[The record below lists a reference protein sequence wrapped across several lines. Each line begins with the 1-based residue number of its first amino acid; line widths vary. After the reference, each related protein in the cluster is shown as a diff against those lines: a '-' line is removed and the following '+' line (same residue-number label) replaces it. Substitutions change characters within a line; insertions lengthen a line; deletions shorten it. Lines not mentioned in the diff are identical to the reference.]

1 MSTFWSIWI
10 IVITAITIA
19 GCTWL
24 LFANRKI
31 EISSKETED
40 GEAPKTGHVYDGI
53 EEYDNPL
60 PGWWFNM
67 FVGTVIFSIIYLV
80 LYPGLG
86 SYAGVLGWTQAGQWQ
101 QEVDEAEPKYAP
113 IYEQYAKMSVEEL
126 IANPEAMKMGRR
138 LFNNNCSVCHGSDGR
153 GSYGFPNLADSDWL
167 YGGSAAEI
175 KASITHGRKGAM
187 PGWGTVIGDDG
198 VDNVA
203 EYVFKISGREHD
215 AEKAAEGEKV
225 YATYCGSCHMPQGT
239 GMAALGA
246 PNLTDGVWLYG
257 GSPSLVRHSIRN
269 GRNGNMPAQ
278 NEMLKAEKIH
288 LLTGYVY
295 NLSKNQQ

>member
-10 IVITAITIA
+10 IVITLITIA

-24 LFANRKI
+24 LFANRKV
-31 EISSKETED
+31 EVREDLKE

-60 PGWWFNM
+60 PGWWFKM
-67 FVGTVIFSIIYLV
+67 FVGTVIFGLGYLI

-86 SYAGVLGWTQAGQWQ
+86 SYAGVLGWTQVGQWQ
-101 QEVDEAEPKYAP
+101 EEVAEAEAKYAP
-113 IYEQYAKMSVEEL
+113 VYAQYADMPVEEL
-126 IANPEAMKMGRR
+126 IANPDAMKMSRR

-167 YGGSAAEI
+167 YGGSADNI
-175 KASITHGRKGAM
+175 KTSITQGRKGMM
-187 PGWGTVIGDDG
+187 PAWGAVIGEEG
-198 VDNVA
+198 VDQVA
-203 EYVFKISGREHD
+203 EYVFKLSGREHD
-215 AEKAAEGEKV
+215 EAKASVGAQT
-225 YATYCGSCHMPQGT
+225 YATYCAACHGAE
-239 GMAALGA
+239 GKGVAAMGA

-278 NEMLKAEKIH
+278 ADKLKAEKIH
-288 LLTGYVY
+288 LLTAYVY
-295 NLSKNQQ
+295 NLSKNQ

>member
-10 IVITAITIA
+10 IVFTAITIV

-24 LFANRKI
+24 LFANRKV
-31 EISSKETED
+31 EVSDDTKE

-60 PGWWFNM
+60 PGWWFKM
-67 FVGTVIFSIIYLV
+67 FVGTVVFGVIYLV

-86 SYAGVLGWTQAGQWQ
+86 NFGGVLGWTQVGQWEE
-101 QEVDEAEPKYAP
+101 EVAEAEAKYAP
-113 IYEQYAKMSVEEL
+113 LYEQYSETPVEEL
-126 IANPEAMKMGRR
+126 IANPEAMKMSRR
-138 LFNNNCSVCHGSDGR
+138 LFNNNCAVCHGSDGR

-167 YGGSAAEI
+167 YGGSVEDI
-175 KASITHGRKGAM
+175 KTTLVNGRQGAM
-187 PGWGTVIGDDG
+187 PALGGALGEDG

-215 AEKAAEGEKV
+215 AKKAEAGGQLF
-225 YATYCGSCHMPQGT
+225 ATYCAACHGADGT
-239 GMAALGA
+239 GNKMLGA
-246 PNLTDGVWLYG
+246 PNLTDGIWLYG
-257 GSPSLVRHSIRN
+257 GSPTLVRHTIRN

-278 NEMLKAEKIH
+278 ADKLKAEKIH
-288 LLTGYVY
+288 LLTAYVY
-295 NLSKNQQ
+295 SLSKNQ

>member
-10 IVITAITIA
+10 IVFTAITIV

-24 LFANRKI
+24 LFANRKV
-31 EISSKETED
+31 EVSDDTKE

-60 PGWWFNM
+60 PGWWFKM
-67 FVGTVIFSIIYLV
+67 FVGTVVFGVIYLV

-86 SYAGVLGWTQAGQWQ
+86 NFGGVLGWTQVGQWEE
-101 QEVDEAEPKYAP
+101 EVAEAEAKYAP
-113 IYEQYAKMSVEEL
+113 LYEQYSETPVEEL
-126 IANPEAMKMGRR
+126 IANPEAMKMSRR
-138 LFNNNCSVCHGSDGR
+138 LFNNNCAVCHGSDGR

-167 YGGSAAEI
+167 YGGSVEDI
-175 KASITHGRKGAM
+175 KTTLVNGRQGAM
-187 PGWGTVIGDDG
+187 PALGGALGEDG

-215 AEKAAEGEKV
+215 AKKAEAGSQLF
-225 YATYCGSCHMPQGT
+225 ATYCAACHGADGT
-239 GMAALGA
+239 GNKMLGA
-246 PNLTDGVWLYG
+246 PNLTDGIWLYG
-257 GSPSLVRHSIRN
+257 GSPTLVRHTIRN

-278 NEMLKAEKIH
+278 ADKLKAEKIH
-288 LLTGYVY
+288 LLTAYVY
-295 NLSKNQQ
+295 SLSKNQ

>member
-10 IVITAITIA
+10 IVITLITIA

-24 LFANRKI
+24 LFANRKV
-31 EISSKETED
+31 EVRDDLKE

-60 PGWWFNM
+60 PGWWFKM
-67 FVGTVIFSIIYLV
+67 FVGTVIFGIGYLI

-86 SYAGVLGWTQAGQWQ
+86 SYAGVLGWTQVGQWQ
-101 QEVDEAEPKYAP
+101 EEVAEAEAKYAP
-113 IYEQYAKMSVEEL
+113 VYAQYANMPVEEL
-126 IANPEAMKMGRR
+126 IANPDAMKMSRR

-167 YGGSAAEI
+167 YGGSADNI
-175 KASITHGRKGAM
+175 KTSITQGRKGMM
-187 PGWGTVIGDDG
+187 PAWGAVIGEEG
-198 VDNVA
+198 VDQVA
-203 EYVFKISGREHD
+203 EYVFKLSGREHD
-215 AEKAAEGEKV
+215 EAKANGGAQT
-225 YATYCGSCHMPQGT
+225 YATYCAACHGAE
-239 GMAALGA
+239 GKGVAAMGA

-278 NEMLKAEKIH
+278 ADKLKAEKIH
-288 LLTGYVY
+288 LLTAYVY
-295 NLSKNQQ
+295 NLSKNQ

>member
-10 IVITAITIA
+10 IVITLITIA

-24 LFANRKI
+24 LFANRKV
-31 EISSKETED
+31 EVRDDLKE

-60 PGWWFNM
+60 PGWWFKM
-67 FVGTVIFSIIYLV
+67 FVGTVIFGIGYLI

-86 SYAGVLGWTQAGQWQ
+86 SYAGVLGWTQVGQWQ
-101 QEVDEAEPKYAP
+101 EEVAEAEAKYAP
-113 IYEQYAKMSVEEL
+113 VYAQYADMPVEEL
-126 IANPEAMKMGRR
+126 IANPDAMKMSRR

-167 YGGSAAEI
+167 YGGSADNI
-175 KASITHGRKGAM
+175 KTSITQGRKGMM
-187 PGWGTVIGDDG
+187 PAWGAVIGEEG
-198 VDNVA
+198 VDQVA
-203 EYVFKISGREHD
+203 EYVFKLSGREHD
-215 AEKAAEGEKV
+215 EAKANGGAQT
-225 YATYCGSCHMPQGT
+225 YATYCAACHGAE
-239 GMAALGA
+239 GKGVAAMGA

-278 NEMLKAEKIH
+278 ADKLKAEKIH
-288 LLTGYVY
+288 LLTAYVY
-295 NLSKNQQ
+295 NLSKNQ

>member
-1 MSTFWSIWI
+1 MSTFWNIWI
-10 IVITAITIA
+10 IVITLITIA

-24 LFANRKI
+24 LFANRKV
-31 EISSKETED
+31 EVREDLKD

-60 PGWWFNM
+60 PGWWFKM
-67 FVGTVIFSIIYLV
+67 FVGTVIFSVIYLI

-86 SYAGVLGWTQAGQWQ
+86 SYAGVLGWTQVGQWQ
-101 QEVDEAEPKYAP
+101 EEVTEAEAKYAP
-113 IYEQYAKMSVEEL
+113 IYAQYSDMSVEEL
-126 IANPEAMKMGRR
+126 ISNPDAMKMGRR

-167 YGGSAAEI
+167 YGGSADEI
-175 KASITHGRKGAM
+175 KASVTNGRKGAM
-187 PGWGTVIGDDG
+187 PAWGAILGEQG

-215 AEKAAEGEKV
+215 AAKAEQGVQV
-225 YATYCGSCHMPQGT
+225 YATYCTACHGAEGKGLPM
-239 GMAALGA
+239 MGA
-246 PNLTDGVWLYG
+246 PNLTDGIWLYG

-278 NEMLKAEKIH
+278 AEKLKAEKIH
-288 LLTGYVY
+288 LLTAYVY
-295 NLSKNQQ
+295 NLSKNQ